1 MSKEILNTD
10 PRPKCRAHNE
20 GQVSLAGRARL
31 GIRKLDTQV
40 EADVRAVRGMTPL
53 RDGQTGRLS
62 GARDRVT
69 SRRAAPH
76 TLNDTKHSGVSLT
89 HSLSLSHTLSLS
101 LSFTLSLSLFLTLS
115 FSYSLSLSLSLTLS
129 LSHSLTH
136 SLSHSSVVL
145 TRRVVHTRQHN
156 AKLPRVR
163 CLFFTG
169 GTAEAGFFPFVP
181 RRPPALRGQWPLT
194 FRLFFLKLPGRV
206 DRVRR
211 VSTCGPMRASC
222 TKGEDLRVPRLN
234 IITTRDKRFRCQRTP
249 RHFFPVHHEVCTLCC
264 SRGGRPLSQRPV
276 GILTVLEYIWCGTSP
291 ARPQQFYVASCDS
304 PLPLTESFT
313 PQSRG

>member
-115 FSYSLSLSLSLTLS
+115 FSYSLSLFLFLSLSHS

-136 SLSHSSVVL
+136 SVTQALCSHAGWYTQDSTTRNSHVCAVSFSQVARQKQGFSLSFLVGRPRYAVSGRLPSAFSFSGYLVALIVYDAFLRVVL
-145 TRRVVHTRQHN
+145 
-156 AKLPRVR
+156 
-163 CLFFTG
+163 
-169 GTAEAGFFPFVP
+169 
-181 RRPPALRGQWPLT
+181 
-194 FRLFFLKLPGRV
+194 
-206 DRVRR
+206 
-211 VSTCGPMRASC
+211 
-222 TKGEDLRVPRLN
+222 
-234 IITTRDKRFRCQRTP
+234 
-249 RHFFPVHHEVCTLCC
+249 
-264 SRGGRPLSQRPV
+264 
-276 GILTVLEYIWCGTSP
+276 
-291 ARPQQFYVASCDS
+291 
-304 PLPLTESFT
+304 
-313 PQSRG
+313 